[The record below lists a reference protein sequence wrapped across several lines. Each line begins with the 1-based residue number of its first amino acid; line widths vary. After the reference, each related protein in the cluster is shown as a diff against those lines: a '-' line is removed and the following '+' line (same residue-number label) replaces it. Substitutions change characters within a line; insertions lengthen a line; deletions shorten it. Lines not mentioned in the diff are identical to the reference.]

1 MAGRQVTIFGGSGF
15 IGRYVVERLADKGWT
30 IRVAVRSPR
39 RANFLKPLGDVGQ
52 IVPLRAPLQDEEAVR
67 AACEGSEAVINLVG
81 ILYETGKQTFGEVQA
96 LGAERAAKA
105 AAAAGAKR
113 FVQISAI
120 GADANSAAVYG
131 RSKAYGEKAVREAFP
146 EATILRPSIVFGPE
160 DDFFNRFAA
169 MARIAPALPL
179 IGGGGTRFQPVYVAD
194 VADAVVADLESSSA
208 KGETYE
214 LGGPRTYSFKE
225 LMELL
230 LETIGRRRYLC
241 NLPFSLA
248 RLQGAILEKFPGP
261 PLLTRDQVLLLE
273 RDNVVA
279 EGAKTLADLGI
290 EATACEA
297 IIPAYLQ
304 RFKRGGG
311 FSTAEV

>member
-1 MAGRQVTIFGGSGF
+1 MARRQITIFGGSGF
-15 IGRYVVERLADKGWT
+15 IGRYVVERLADRGWT

-52 IVPLRAPLQDEEAVR
+52 IVPVRAPLQDEAAVQ

-81 ILYETGKQTFGEVQA
+81 ILYETGKQSFGEVQA

-105 AAAAGAKR
+105 AAAAGAKS
-113 FVQISAI
+113 FIQISAI
-120 GADANSAAVYG
+120 GADEQSHAEYA
-131 RSKAYGEKAVREAFP
+131 RSKAYGEKAVRDAFP
-146 EATILRPSIVFGPE
+146 EATILRASIVFGPE

-169 MARIAPALPL
+169 MARLSPALPL

-194 VADAVVADLESSSA
+194 VADAVVAALESRSA
-208 KGETYE
+208 KGQTYE
-214 LGGPRTYSFKE
+214 LGGPRVYSFKE
-225 LMELL
+225 LLQLL
-230 LETIGRRRYLC
+230 LATIGRKRCLC
-241 NLPFSLA
+241 SLPFSVA
-248 RLQGAILEKFPGP
+248 KLQGAILEKLPGP

-273 RDNVVA
+273 SDNVVS
-279 EGAKTLADLGI
+279 EGAKNLADLGI

-304 RFKRGGG
+304 RFRRGGG